1 MKKNIP
7 MQHRVKDLL
16 MIVLAVLLNS
26 LGVSLFYG
34 PLCWTVWHCC
44 PLEKV

>member
-16 MIVLAVLLNS
+16 MIVLAVLLYS

-34 PLCWTVWHCC
+34 PSGLT
-44 PLEKV
+44 PGGLSGLAI